1 LALYAVPLEAEHAMV
16 LNVGYDVVQVTL
28 LSLYVS
34 GCATLLGS
42 AIGIPLGALIGLKE
56 FGGKGLLKTI
66 TYTMYGFP
74 PVISGLAIYYLCSRA
89 GPLGSF
95 GILFTPTAMIL
106 AEMLLVIPLTTGITI
121 TSVADVDRSIKDTV
135 KSMGTTS
142 RQSVFTVMRE
152 AWVGL
157 VMAGMIGFGRCIAE
171 VGAAYMVG
179 GNIQGETRVLTTA
192 IMLETR
198 MGRFDYAIGLGIVLI
213 SVAMA
218 VFFFLRLLQE
228 KEML

>member
-1 LALYAVPLEAEHAMV
+1 MALEIS
-16 LNVGYDVVQVTL
+16 YDVIQVTL

-34 GCATLLGS
+34 GCATILGS

-74 PVISGLAIYYLCSRA
+74 PVVAGLAIYYLFSRA
-89 GPLGSF
+89 GPFGSF

-106 AEMLLVIPLTTGITI
+106 AETLLVIPLTTGITI
-121 TSVADVDRSIKDTV
+121 TSVAEVDRSIKETV
-135 KSMGTTS
+135 KSLGTTP
-142 RQSVFTVMRE
+142 RQSVLTVMRE

-157 VMAGMIGFGRCIAE
+157 IMAAMIGFGRCIAE

-228 KEML
+228 KELL

>member
-1 LALYAVPLEAEHAMV
+1 MALELS
-16 LNVGYDVVQVTL
+16 YDVIEVTL

-34 GCATLLGS
+34 GCATILGS

-74 PVISGLAIYYLCSRA
+74 PVVAGLAIYYLFSRA
-89 GPLGSF
+89 GPFGSF

-106 AEMLLVIPLTTGITI
+106 AETLLVIPLTTGITI
-121 TSVADVDRSIKDTV
+121 TSVAEVDRSIKETV
-135 KSMGTTS
+135 KSLGTTP
-142 RQSVFTVMRE
+142 RQSVLTVMRE

-157 VMAGMIGFGRCIAE
+157 IMAAMIGFGRCIAE

-228 KEML
+228 KELL

>member
-1 LALYAVPLEAEHAMV
+1 MV
-16 LNVGYDVVQVTL
+16 LNVGYDVIEVTL

-34 GCATLLGS
+34 GCATIIGS
-42 AIGIPLGALIGLKE
+42 LIGIPLGALIGLKE
-56 FGGKGLLKTI
+56 FGGKGALKTI

-74 PVISGLAIYYLCSRA
+74 PVVSGLAIYYLFSRS
-89 GPLGSF
+89 GPFGFL

-106 AEMLLVIPLTTGITI
+106 AETLLVIPLTTGITI
-121 TSVADVDRSIKDTV
+121 ASVAEVDKSVKDTIRAL
-135 KSMGTTS
+135 GATP
-142 RQSVFTVMRE
+142 RQSVLTVMRE

-157 VMAGMIGFGRCIAE
+157 VMASMIGFGRAIAE

-198 MGRFDYAIGLGIVLI
+198 MGEFDYAVGLGLVLI
-213 SVAMA
+213 AVALA
-218 VFFFLRLLQE
+218 VFFFMRLLQE
-228 KEML
+228 RELL

>member
-1 LALYAVPLEAEHAMV
+1 MV
-16 LNVGYDVVQVTL
+16 LNVGYDVIEVTL

-34 GCATLLGS
+34 GCATIIGS
-42 AIGIPLGALIGLKE
+42 LIGIPLGALIGLKE
-56 FGGKGLLKTI
+56 FGGKGALKTI

-74 PVISGLAIYYLCSRA
+74 PVVSGLAIYYLFSRS
-89 GPLGSF
+89 GPFGFL

-106 AEMLLVIPLTTGITI
+106 AETLLVIPLTTGITI
-121 TSVADVDRSIKDTV
+121 ASVAEVDKSVKDTIRALGATP
-135 KSMGTTS
+135 K
-142 RQSVFTVMRE
+142 QSVLTVMRE

-157 VMAGMIGFGRCIAE
+157 VMASMIGFGRAIAE

-198 MGRFDYAIGLGIVLI
+198 MGEFDYAVGLGLVLI
-213 SVAMA
+213 AVALA
-218 VFFFLRLLQE
+218 VFFFMRLLQE
-228 KEML
+228 RELL

>member
-1 LALYAVPLEAEHAMV
+1 MALEIS
-16 LNVGYDVVQVTL
+16 YDVIQVTL

-34 GCATLLGS
+34 GCATILGS

-74 PVISGLAIYYLCSRA
+74 PVVAGLAIYYLFSRA

-106 AEMLLVIPLTTGITI
+106 AETLLVIPLTTGITI
-121 TSVADVDRSIKDTV
+121 ASVAEVDRSVKETV
-135 KSMGTTS
+135 KSLGTTP
-142 RQSVFTVMRE
+142 RQSVLTVMRE

-157 VMAGMIGFGRCIAE
+157 VMAAMIGFGRCIAE

-228 KEML
+228 KELL

>member
-1 LALYAVPLEAEHAMV
+1 MALEVS
-16 LNVGYDVVQVTL
+16 YDVIEVTL

-34 GCATLLGS
+34 GCATILGS

-74 PVISGLAIYYLCSRA
+74 PVVAGLAIYYLFSRA
-89 GPLGSF
+89 GPFGSF

-106 AEMLLVIPLTTGITI
+106 AETLLVIPLTTGITI
-121 TSVADVDRSIKDTV
+121 TSVAEVDRSIKETV
-135 KSMGTTS
+135 KSLGTTP
-142 RQSVFTVMRE
+142 RQSVLTVMRE

-157 VMAGMIGFGRCIAE
+157 IMAAMIGFGRCIAE

-228 KEML
+228 KELL

>member
-1 LALYAVPLEAEHAMV
+1 MALEIS
-16 LNVGYDVVQVTL
+16 YDVIQVTL

-34 GCATLLGS
+34 GCATILGS
-42 AIGIPLGALIGLKE
+42 AIGIPLGAVIGLKE

-74 PVISGLAIYYLCSRA
+74 PVVAGLAIYYLFSRA
-89 GPLGSF
+89 GPFGSF

-106 AEMLLVIPLTTGITI
+106 AETLLVIPLTTGITI
-121 TSVADVDRSIKDTV
+121 TSVAEVDRSIKETV
-135 KSMGTTS
+135 KSLGTTP
-142 RQSVFTVMRE
+142 RQSVLTVMRE

-157 VMAGMIGFGRCIAE
+157 VMAAMIGFGRCIAE

-198 MGRFDYAIGLGIVLI
+198 MGRFDYALGLGIVLI
-213 SVAMA
+213 AVAMA

-228 KEML
+228 KELL

>member
-1 LALYAVPLEAEHAMV
+1 MALEIS
-16 LNVGYDVVQVTL
+16 YDVIQVTL

-34 GCATLLGS
+34 GCATILGS

-56 FGGKGLLKTI
+56 FGGKGLLKTV

-74 PVISGLAIYYLCSRA
+74 PVVSGLLIYYLFSRA

-106 AEMLLVIPLTTGITI
+106 AETLLVIPLTTGITI
-121 TSVADVDRSIKDTV
+121 ASVAEVDRSVKETV
-135 KSMGTTS
+135 KSLGTTS
-142 RQSVFTVMRE
+142 RQSVLTVMRE

-157 VMAGMIGFGRCIAE
+157 VMASMIGFGRCIAE

-179 GNIQGETRVLTTA
+179 GNIKGETRVLTTV

-198 MGRFDYAIGLGIVLI
+198 QGHFDYALGLGLVLI
-213 SVAMA
+213 AVAMA

-228 KEML
+228 RELL

>member
-1 LALYAVPLEAEHAMV
+1 MAGVE
-16 LNVGYDVVQVTL
+16 YDVLEVTL

-34 GCATLLGS
+34 GCATILGS
-42 AIGIPLGALIGLKE
+42 SIGIPLGALIGLKE

-74 PVISGLAIYYLCSRA
+74 PVISGLLVYYLFSRS
-89 GPLGSF
+89 GPFGDL

-106 AEMLLVIPLTTGITI
+106 AETLLVIPLTTGITI
-121 TSVADVDRSIKDTV
+121 TSVTEVDRAVKDTILTL
-135 KSMGTTS
+135 GATP
-142 RQSVFTVMRE
+142 RQSVLTVMRE

-157 VMAGMIGFGRCIAE
+157 VMACMIGFGRAIAE
-171 VGAAYMVG
+171 VGAAFMVG
-179 GNIQGETRVLTTA
+179 GNIDGKTRVLTTA

-198 MGRFDYAIGLGIVLI
+198 RGDFGYALGLGVVLI
-213 SVAMA
+213 GVAMG
-218 VFFFLRLLQE
+218 VFLFLRLLQE